1 MSLFWIIIIS
11 FVNVFLHIVRGVA
24 AIKST
29 KIIASSWN
37 SVCYTFSAIIVKFI
51 AQADLWV
58 AIAVQSITNFVGCYA
73 ALWYCEKFLKKED
86 EN

>member
-1 MSLFWIIIIS
+1 MLLVYIIIS

-29 KIIASSWN
+29 KLIASSWN
-37 SVCYTFSAIIVKFI
+37 AVCYTFSAIIVKFI
-51 AQADLWV
+51 AEADLWV

-73 ALWYCEKFLKKED
+73 ALWYCEKFLKTED
-86 EN
+86 KK